1 MKRMSFFVSA
11 GLVAA
16 FSAQST
22 ELPRPDQTT
31 QTTMVSVSQSARA
44 ESSAAALAA
53 ARASSAAGANAAGGS
68 ATGGSATANGN
79 VVNIAGGFGA
89 AAGAAKTYRNTP
101 DLVVPSML
109 TNSPC
114 TRGVSGGAG
123 GGGVSIA
130 FGGFS
135 QDVPCDLRYLSLL
148 FNSLGERDKALA
160 VADGIM
166 ALACQDDATAK
177 AMPALCQRRDEGNQP
192 VGKGGQL

>member
-31 QTTMVSVSQSARA
+31 QTTVVSVSQSARA

-53 ARASSAAGANAAGGS
+53 ARASSAAGANAVGGS

-79 VVNIAGGFGA
+79 VVNIAGGFG

-114 TRGVSGGAG
+114 TRGLSGGAG

>member
-1 MKRMSFFVSA
+1 MKRISIFVSA

-16 FSAQST
+16 FSAHPT
-22 ELPRPDQTT
+22 ELLRPDQTT

-68 ATGGSATANGN
+68 ATANGN

-89 AAGAAKTYRNTP
+89 AAGVAKTYRNTP

>member
-1 MKRMSFFVSA
+1 MKRIGVLVSA

-16 FSAQST
+16 FSAYST

-31 QTTMVSVSQSARA
+31 QTTTVSVSQMARA
-44 ESSAAALAA
+44 ESSAAAMAA
-53 ARASSAAGANAAGGS
+53 ARASSVAGANAS
-68 ATGGSATANGN
+68 GGSATANGN
-79 VVNIAGGFGA
+79 VVNISGGA
-89 AAGAAKTYRNTP
+89 AGVAKTYRNTP

-166 ALACQDDATAK
+166 ALACQDEATAK
-177 AMPALCQRRDEGNQP
+177 AMPALCQRGEEADQP
-192 VGKGGQL
+192 ARKGGQL

>member
-1 MKRMSFFVSA
+1 MKRIGVLVSA

-16 FSAQST
+16 FSAYST
-22 ELPRPDQTT
+22 ELPRPEQTT
-31 QTTMVSVSQSARA
+31 QTTTVSVSQMARA

-53 ARASSAAGANAAGGS
+53 ARASSVAGANAS
-68 ATGGSATANGN
+68 GGSATANGN
-79 VVNIAGGFGA
+79 VVNISGGFGG
-89 AAGAAKTYRNTP
+89 AAGVAKTYRNTP